1 MRLELTDECCVAG
14 QRGYPH
20 TRRIVQDDDVL
31 TADARRPRRIGA
43 RLGARASTGV
53 VVVAVLV
60 AGCTSTRSSPPQ
72 PSPNAGPSLRLQQ
85 LDASVTQD
93 RPREGTRELL
103 AGVTNNTGH
112 DIRVSSAT
120 IRWSGLDFP
129 IIKISEPVVPAGQ
142 TAAFTIDYGKPHCES
157 ARDAPPTMST
167 VVDGRRADLPL
178 HVDMPGL
185 LGQLRAKACAAERL
199 SSVATVRLRLARHA
213 TVVHGVAYLP
223 GVVTVRHRPG
233 ADGPVTV
240 VDLSGSVLFVLT
252 PRNGRRALP
261 ARLVADQRVLSLP
274 VLVGSNDRCDAHSR
288 SQSSQ
293 TFLLS
298 VYVRRKG
305 AAAQRVITIP
315 SHAEQLRLLA
325 LLDRVCG

>member
-1 MRLELTDECCVAG
+1 
-14 QRGYPH
+14 
-20 TRRIVQDDDVL
+20 VQDDDVL
-31 TADARRPRRIGA
+31 TMDARRGHMA
-43 RLGARASTGV
+43 RSRAARVCTGL
-53 VVVAVLV
+53 VVVALLA
-60 AGCTSTRSSPPQ
+60 AGCTSTAGSSPQ
-72 PSPNAGPSLRLQQ
+72 SSPTPVPSLHLQQ

-112 DIRVSSAT
+112 DIRITSAT
-120 IRWSGLDFP
+120 IRWSGFDFP
-129 IIKISEPVVPAGQ
+129 TIKITEPVVPAGQ
-142 TAAFTIDYGKPHCES
+142 TAAFTIDYGEPHC
-157 ARDAPPTMST
+157 AAVPGRPVMATL
-167 VVDGRRADLPL
+167 VDGRRADLPL

-185 LGQLRAKACAAERL
+185 LGQLRDNACAAERL

-213 TVVHGVAYLP
+213 AVVNGVEYLP

-240 VDLSGSVLFVLT
+240 VDLSGSVLFVLR
-252 PRNGRRALP
+252 PRDGRRALP
-261 ARLVADQRVLSLP
+261 ARLVTGQRVLSLP
-274 VLVGSNDRCDAHSR
+274 VLVGSNHRCDGHSR

-298 VYVRRKG
+298 IYVRRAG
-305 AAAQRVITIP
+305 AATQRVITVP
-315 SHAEQLRLLA
+315 SPAEQMRLLA